1 MDKKVLL
8 IILLFLCVNL
18 YGCSKVNKVNSI
30 YTVTGE
36 VINIEATSVI
46 SRHVKIKTNNGKEII
61 VRDTF
66 GAIGDVDLGT
76 KISVQVDEGNYVSGD
91 IEYYWEE

>member
-8 IILLFLCVNL
+8 IVLLFLCVNL
-18 YGCSKVNKVNSI
+18 YGCSKANKVNSI
-30 YTVTGE
+30 HTVTGK
-36 VINIEATSVI
+36 VINIEATAVI

-66 GAIGDVDLGT
+66 GVIGDVDLGT